1 MLRIMLAIP
10 LLLAAS
16 PSMAQGI
23 TSDIQTLESQFAQA
37 ANKQDAAAVA
47 QLYTEDATA
56 LPPGAD
62 MVKGRDGI
70 QKLWGALIKDSS
82 PNLVLTT
89 VNVVDY
95 GQAAREI
102 GRFSF
107 DAHSKEGQASK
118 VEGKYVVVWKK
129 VGGGW
134 RIDTGIWNMNK

>member
-1 MLRIMLAIP
+1 MRGLMFAVP

-23 TSDIQTLESQFAQA
+23 TSDIQKLENQFAQA

-47 QLYTEDATA
+47 QFYTEDATA
-56 LPPGAD
+56 LPAGAD

-70 QKLWGALIKDSS
+70 QKLWDAILKSGTS
-82 PNLVLTT
+82 NLMLTT
-89 VNVVDY
+89 VSVEDY

-102 GRFSF
+102 GQFSF
-107 DAHSKEGQASK
+107 DAHGQQGQSSK

-129 VGGGW
+129 IGGDW
-134 RIDTGIWNMNK
+134 RLDTDIWNMNK